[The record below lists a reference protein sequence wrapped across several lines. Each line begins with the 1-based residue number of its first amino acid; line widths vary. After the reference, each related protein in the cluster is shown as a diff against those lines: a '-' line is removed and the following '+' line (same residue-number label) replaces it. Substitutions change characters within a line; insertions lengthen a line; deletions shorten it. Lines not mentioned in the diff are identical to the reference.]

1 MKQRLSW
8 IVLAVLLPTCAW
20 AGGPGARAAKGE
32 TAATHDDR
40 TAAEKL
46 IAGTVVG
53 SLSDRFQGRPVEAKF
68 GPLRMVPIDARTSAI
83 EGEGSLRFVGD
94 PGWIGFRFR
103 SVYDSLLGQPGPPD
117 IDIGMGGDARP
128 IPNDSLALRHLE
140 DHAIETLRRELGM
153 DDVRMQL
160 DRVETVET
168 GVHYLGIEAR
178 GLADFGRDGSQDIHI
193 HALYDRRDAQWLRF
207 DYDLPSAAPVAQA
220 ASLPR

>member
-8 IVLAVLLPTCAW
+8 VVLAVLLPTCAC
-20 AGGPGARAAKGE
+20 AGGPGARAAKSE
-32 TAATHDDR
+32 AAATHDDR
-40 TAAEKL
+40 AATEKL

-53 SLSDRFQGRPVEAKF
+53 SLSERFQGRPVEARF
-68 GPLRMVPIDARTSAI
+68 GALRMLPIDARTSAI

-94 PGWIGFRFR
+94 PGWIGFHFR
-103 SVYDSLLGQPGPPD
+103 SIYDSLLGQPGPPE
-117 IDIGMGGDARP
+117 IDLGVGGDARP

-140 DHAIETLRRELGM
+140 DRAIETLQRELGV

-168 GVHYLGIEAR
+168 GQHYLGIEAR
-178 GLADFGRDGSQDIHI
+178 GLADFGRDGSQDIRI

-207 DYDLPSAAPVAQA
+207 DYDLPSATPVAQTA
-220 ASLPR
+220 ALPR